1 MPLRLGIDI
10 SAIPYNRGISRYT
23 ANLVRALSKRKDLHM
38 RVFGTSRGQYADL
51 QEFCNKEITHVPHTL
66 LKHPVKIMEVLWN
79 RLHLVSPELL
89 MGDMDVFHS
98 WEMQPPLSKAA
109 LVSTIHDLA
118 MLRFPKTADPYVLEM
133 HQRSWKHLKKEAK
146 AIIAVSH
153 ATKNDIVELLGIPQ
167 DKVHVV
173 YEAIPDEARLRLTSV
188 RAKELTTQ
196 LNITK
201 PYIFF
206 VGTLEPRKNVQ
217 KLIQAWRPLKK
228 HVGLV
233 LAGAQGWES
242 IKQENDLKTLGV
254 VSNEQ
259 LAALYNQAEVLAY
272 PSLYEGFGLPI
283 LDGFYHKVPVVTSNI
298 SSMPEIAGDSAVL
311 VDPHHVESIQEG
323 LELAMKHRKTYVQK
337 GALQLKKFSSWD
349 RVATETMNVY
359 ERARSL

>member
-1 MPLRLGIDI
+1 MSLRLGIDI

-23 ANLVRALSKRKDLHM
+23 ANLVRALAKRKDIHM
-38 RVFGTSRGQYADL
+38 RVFGASRGQYTDL
-51 QEFCNKEITHVPHTL
+51 YQFCTKELPHIPHTL
-66 LKHPVKIMEVLWN
+66 LKHPVKVIEVLWN
-79 RLHLVSPELL
+79 RLHLLSPELL

-146 AIIAVSH
+146 AVIAVSH
-153 ATKNDIVELLGIPQ
+153 ATKNDIVELLNIPQ
-167 DKVHVV
+167 EKVHVV
-173 YEAIPDEARLRLTSV
+173 YEAIPEEARLRLTSV
-188 RAKELTTQ
+188 RAKELTRHM
-196 LNITK
+196 NVTK

-206 VGTLEPRKNVQ
+206 VGTLEPRKNLQ

-228 HVGLV
+228 HVDIV
-233 LAGAQGWES
+233 LAGAQGWDTVKPEPG
-242 IKQENDLKTLGV
+242 LKTLGV

-259 LAALYNQAEVLAY
+259 LAALYSQAEVLAY

-298 SSMPEIAGDSAVL
+298 SSMPEIAGDAAVL
-311 VDPHHVESIQEG
+311 VDPQSVESIQEG
-323 LELAMKHRKTYVQK
+323 LEVAMKHRQAYVQK
-337 GALQLKKFSSWD
+337 GTQQLKKFASWD
-349 RVATETMNVY
+349 RVAVETMKVY
-359 ERARSL
+359 EIARSL